1 MDDVAVIGA
10 GIVGCAAAA
19 YLAEGGARVTVYDR
33 EGIAAGASG
42 RNSGVVQHPMQDD
55 LAPLHFAT
63 LREYRHMLELP
74 LEPAGLLVLSG
85 PGAPVEA
92 FGHDLRPEH
101 LGDAHAFDPALAEG
115 LTALRLHTGWP
126 IGPRA
131 ATEAFADRARAAG
144 ARFVY
149 SDEPVQADATLLATG
164 AWTRELPITALW
176 GVTVTVALAH
186 PPRVPVEEAG
196 VETVVG
202 GGEAELFSLVPS
214 PAGCVLGSSFAYGD
228 EPDVAPVAERL
239 LARGARFVPA
249 LANAGV
255 LGARACPRPQSPD
268 GLPFIGQLDDGRYV
282 CAGHGPWGISTGPG
296 SARLIADQILG
307 RGDPPEAFAPHR

>member
-42 RNSGVVQHPMQDD
+42 RNSGVVQHPMHED

-63 LREYRHMLELP
+63 LHEYRHMLALP
-74 LEPAGLLVLSG
+74 AEPAGLLVLSG

-92 FGHDLRPEH
+92 FEHELRPEH
-101 LGDAHAFDPALAEG
+101 LGDAHALDPALAEG

-126 IGPRA
+126 IGPRT

-144 ARFVY
+144 ARFVVGEG
-149 SDEPVQADATLLATG
+149 EPGGVTLLATG
-164 AWTRELPITALW
+164 AWTREVPVAPLW
-176 GVTVTVALAH
+176 GVTVSVALER
-186 PPRVPVEEAG
+186 PPHLPVEEAG
-196 VETVVG
+196 VETVAA
-202 GGEAELFSLVPS
+202 GGEAEVFSLVTTPE
-214 PAGCVLGSSFAYGD
+214 GTVLGSSFAYGD
-228 EPDVAPVAERL
+228 QPDAAAVAQRL

-249 LANAGV
+249 LGGASAIA
-255 LGARACPRPQSPD
+255 ARACPRPQARD
-268 GLPFIGQLDDGRYV
+268 GLPYVGRLADGRYV
-282 CAGHGPWGISTGPG
+282 CAGHGPWGISIGPAT
-296 SARLIADQILG
+296 ARLIADQILG
-307 RGDPPEAFAPHR
+307 RAEPPAALRPDR